1 MYIPTNFK
9 ITDSKLLSRLIADNP
24 LGILIS
30 HGHDGIE
37 TTPLPFLLR
46 EKNGKKTLVAHG
58 AKANPHFKA
67 LQKNAD
73 CVVIFSGH
81 NNYITPSWYPS
92 KQTTHQV
99 VPTWNYEIVEIRGQA
114 TIHEDINWLLA
125 QVNEITNMMEKGR
138 EKPWK
143 VSDAPS
149 SYIDSHIKGT
159 IGIEINITQMNG
171 KWKMSQN
178 KPSEV
183 SGIIEGLSDPNDPH
197 CNVEVAAI
205 ISKLN

>member
-1 MYIPTNFK
+1 MHTPSTFK
-9 ITDSKLLSRLIADNP
+9 VNDPEQLVRLIADNP

-30 HGHDGIE
+30 NGHDGIE

-46 EKNGKKTLVAHG
+46 EKNGEKTLVAHG

-67 LQKNAD
+67 LQENAD

-125 QVNEITNMMEKGR
+125 QVNEITNMMEKG
-138 EKPWK
+138 
-143 VSDAPS
+143 
-149 SYIDSHIKGT
+149 
-159 IGIEINITQMNG
+159 
-171 KWKMSQN
+171 
-178 KPSEV
+178 
-183 SGIIEGLSDPNDPH
+183 
-197 CNVEVAAI
+197 
-205 ISKLN
+205 